1 MTDNSNFHQI
11 SLPKRIFGAMFN
23 FGVSN
28 VMTKIIGFLLIPV
41 YTQYLSPDDYGIV
54 ELCGAFSAFVI
65 IFIRLGVPGAVNRF
79 YFDYKNKPEK
89 LNDYVTTIHHLLVFS
104 SIILGT
110 VVGIVM
116 YVFSDT
122 ILPGILFFP
131 FLVLTIINAGFSAN
145 SDLQKRL
152 LQSKEKSAYMA
163 KLNISLALVGIGL
176 ALLFVVVLNFGAL
189 GLMLSQSV
197 TTFIFFIQA
206 QYYLR
211 HYINGKFNWSML
223 RDSLRYGAGLLPHHL
238 FAVMAPLLSKVVL
251 NSKESLAAL
260 GIFALAIR
268 FTQPLDILYNTFNM
282 SFNPIYFSL
291 RKNKENQKIRTVY
304 RSVWYI
310 SIGVFT
316 LVAIIL
322 PSIIPLITPER
333 FHQSAYLI
341 PILALGFLGQ
351 VLYSLFLIE
360 NYYDKNTKR
369 VSLVTGSGL
378 AINLLVTLLTVN
390 TLGVYAVAIASSAG
404 FITLSV
410 MGYIFSKKHFL
421 NYIDLKTIAIGLLI
435 IVPIFMLAVLTPLD
449 AFIMRFL
456 IITIGLGTIT
466 FFNYQH
472 FIKIVSIIRNRGGQ

>member
-1 MTDNSNFHQI
+1 LTDNIEQV
-11 SLPKRIFGAMFN
+11 SLLKRILGAMFN

-41 YTQYLSPDDYGIV
+41 YTQYLTPDDYGIV
-54 ELCGAFSAFVI
+54 ELCGALSAFVI
-65 IFIRLGVPGAVNRF
+65 IFMRLGVPGAVNRF
-79 YFDYKNKPEK
+79 YFDYKNEPEK

-104 SIILGT
+104 SIILAL

-122 ILPGILFFP
+122 MLSGILFFP
-131 FLVLTIINAGFSAN
+131 FIVLTIINAGFSAN

-176 ALLFVVVLNFGAL
+176 ALLFVVVFKMGAL
-189 GLMLSQSV
+189 GLMLSQSA
-197 TTFIFFIQA
+197 TTFVFFIQA

-211 HYINGKFNWSML
+211 NYLKGKFNWGML
-223 RDSLRYGAGLLPHHL
+223 KDSLKYGAGLLPHHL
-238 FAVMAPLLSKVVL
+238 FAVLAPLMSKGIL

-268 FTQPLDILYNTFNM
+268 FTQPLDILYNIFTI

-291 RKNKENQKIRTVY
+291 RKNQENQKIRIVY

-310 SIGVFT
+310 SIGVFM

-333 FHQSAYLI
+333 FHQSAHLI

-360 NYYDKNTKR
+360 NYYDKNTKH

-378 AINLLVTLLTVN
+378 AINLLVTLLTVDRF
-390 TLGVYAVAIASSAG
+390 GVYAVAIASAAG
-404 FITLSV
+404 FITWSI
-410 MGYIFSKKHFL
+410 MGYILSKKHFL
-421 NYIDLKTIAIGLLI
+421 NYIDLKTIAKGLLI
-435 IVPIFMLAVLTPLD
+435 ITPVFALAMFTPID
-449 AFIMRFL
+449 AFIIRFSL
-456 IITIGLGTIT
+456 MALGFGTIVL
-466 FFNYQH
+466 FNYKN
-472 FIKIVSIIRNRGGQ
+472 FVKILSIIRNREAL